1 MRKQFFSS
9 ASDQGVLKVAIT
21 RGSKFSKPQRNKTYL
36 MLPSPNQV
44 DAIPTVKRLMSKII
58 GSPQQNFNSN

>member
-21 RGSKFSKPQRNKTYL
+21 RGSKFSMPQRNKTDL
-36 MLPSPNQV
+36 MLPSPNQF

>member
-9 ASDQGVLKVAIT
+9 TSDQGVLKVAIT
-21 RGSKFSKPQRNKTYL
+21 RGSKFSMPQRNKTYL
-36 MLPSPNQV
+36 MLPSPNQL

-58 GSPQQNFNSN
+58 GSPLQNFNSN